1 MAGIKQNVV
10 VLSASQYNMVNGDT
24 GEIVKGTSVRY
35 ALTDTLAPAEEEQ
48 LKGYKLAKTSL
59 PYEAY
64 AQFKEVPGIYETVLN
79 FNIAGDGTTKIKA
92 SDFIFR
98 KPLFVTVDQ
107 KAPTAQ
113 VDKK

>member
-10 VLSASQYNMVNGDT
+10 VLSATQYNMVNGET

-35 ALTDTLAPAEEEQ
+35 ALTDTLAPVEDEQ

-64 AQFKEVPGIYETVLN
+64 SSFKEVPGIYETVLN

-92 SDFIFR
+92 ADFVFKKSLLAPVKSDAA
-98 KPLFVTVDQ
+98 PAQ
-107 KAPTAQ
+107 K
-113 VDKK
+113 

>member
-48 LKGYKLAKTSL
+48 
-59 PYEAY
+59 
-64 AQFKEVPGIYETVLN
+64 
-79 FNIAGDGTTKIKA
+79 
-92 SDFIFR
+92 
-98 KPLFVTVDQ
+98 
-107 KAPTAQ
+107 
-113 VDKK
+113 

>member
-10 VLSASQYNMVNGDT
+10 VLSASQYNMVNGET

-59 PYEAY
+59 PYDAY
-64 AQFKEVPGIYETVLN
+64 ANFKEVPGIYETVLN

-92 SDFIFR
+92 SDFVF
-98 KPLFVTVDQ
+98 KKSLL
-107 KAPTAQ
+107 APAP
-113 VDKK
+113 VAASK